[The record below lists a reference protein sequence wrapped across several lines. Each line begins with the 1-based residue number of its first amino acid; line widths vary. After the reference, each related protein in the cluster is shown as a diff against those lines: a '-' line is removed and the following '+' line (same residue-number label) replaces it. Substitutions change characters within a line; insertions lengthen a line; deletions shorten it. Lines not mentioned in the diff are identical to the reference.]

1 MDKQEVMDILRTA
14 QIPFT
19 VEGYKFTFPQD
30 RLVLKLGTNRAT
42 AREFFKKFT
51 TETFSNEKDLKD
63 RIMSYVEAHG
73 RP

>member
-14 QIPFT
+14 QIPFK

-30 RLVLKLGTNRAT
+30 KLVLKLGTGKAT

-51 TETFSNEKDLKD
+51 TETFSNEKDLNE
-63 RIMSYVEAHG
+63 RITSYVEAHG
-73 RP
+73 RR